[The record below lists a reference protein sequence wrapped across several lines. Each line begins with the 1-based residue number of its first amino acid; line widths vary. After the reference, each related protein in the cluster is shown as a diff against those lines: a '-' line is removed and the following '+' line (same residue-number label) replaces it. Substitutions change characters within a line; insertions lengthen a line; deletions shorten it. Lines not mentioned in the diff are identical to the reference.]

1 MSANVPNAAG
11 KLVIYGANINRCN
24 DKYAT
29 ILALDAVRVAKLTA
43 LYDTFKTLFDKSKA
57 TDHTHTDI
65 VAKNDAK
72 DAYDKDLRK
81 FIHELQANPAMTDP
95 IRAEYDITIADKTKT
110 PHPRP
115 AGIPIIQ
122 IVLAAFR
129 IVTIKFYA
137 SPTAKRPGKPSLVT
151 GFECCYA
158 LLDKE
163 PVDIE
168 ELIHFEWTASS
179 PLRLTFKE
187 SERGKRL
194 YFAVRRPAGSDNKGD
209 WSEIFMVIVP

>member
-1 MSANVPNAAG
+1 MADKVPG
-11 KLVIYGANINRCN
+11 SGPELIIYGANINRCN

-43 LYDTFKTLFDKSKA
+43 LYDAFKTLFDKSKS
-57 TDHTHTDI
+57 TDHTHADI
-65 VAKNDAK
+65 VAKNAAQD
-72 DAYDKDLRK
+72 DYDKDLRK

-95 IRAEYDITIADKTKT
+95 IRADYDITIADTSRT

-122 IVLAAFR
+122 IILTAFR
-129 IVTIKFYA
+129 VVTIKFYA
-137 SPTAKRPGKPSLVT
+137 SPTAKRQGKPPLVT
-151 GFECCYA
+151 GFECLYA

-168 ELIHFEWTASS
+168 ELIHFEATTHS

-194 YFAVRRPAGSDNKGD
+194 YFVVRWSAGTDNKGD